1 MAKTITIDTGKC
13 IHCGMCVKDCFL
25 GCLEFDENKNPRF
38 NAQGADQCVGCQHCL
53 SICPTGALTFCDK
66 KPENS
71 AKVTLGNSEDLLG
84 IIKSRR
90 SIRAY
95 KNQDIPQEKF
105 DKIKEM
111 LAYAPTGVNAD
122 SLHFSIVESKDKMD
136 EIRKLTHEKIL
147 ADTNAANDMI
157 WAFCQNGI
165 KNGLDIVYR
174 GAPSMVAVSVDKS
187 KAAAGCE
194 NIDPIIALSYLDLY
208 AHSLGLG
215 TLWCDIAFFAAEKY
229 PEVMQALQIPAGF
242 ELNFIMLLGIPAV
255 KYQRTPQP
263 EAFRM
268 SIVK

>member
-1 MAKTITIDTGKC
+1 M
-13 IHCGMCVKDCFL
+13 
-25 GCLEFDENKNPRF
+25 EFNENKNPRF
-38 NAQGADQCVGCQHCL
+38 KTCGADQCVGCQHCL

-71 AKVTLGNSEDLLG
+71 AKVTLGNSDELLG

-95 KNQDIPQEKF
+95 KKQNIPQEKF

-111 LAYAPTGVNAD
+111 LSFAPTGVNAE
-122 SLHFSIVESKDKMD
+122 SLHFSIVESKEKMD

-147 ADTNAANDMI
+147 ADANAANDMI
-157 WAFCQNGI
+157 WAFCQNCI
-165 KNGLDIVYR
+165 KDGMDIVYR
-174 GAPSMVAVSVDKS
+174 CAPSMIAVSVDKR

-229 PEVMQALQIPAGF
+229 PEVMQTLQIPAEF
-242 ELNFIMLLGIPAV
+242 DLNFIMLLGVPAV

-263 EAFRM
+263 KPFKM
-268 SIVK
+268 SVLK